1 MTTGALTKL
10 YNFAKPDGGTG
21 RNLITTVRQLDNS
34 TMMFGS
40 FPAGL
45 HLVDLRHPSAVVKSA
60 DLPKAPSALQA
71 TPLCVRE
78 TISSHD
84 FVVCGRF
91 PSVLLYDL
99 RRGLNACSS
108 IYSGADC
115 LSSMTVASNDRVVA
129 GGSYRGI
136 SIL

>member
-1 MTTGALTKL
+1 MTTGKLTEL
-10 YNFAKPDGGTG
+10 YNFGKSAGGVG
-21 RNLITTVRQLDNS
+21 RNLITTVRQLNS
-34 TMMFGS
+34 STLLFGS

-78 TISSHD
+78 AINAPN
-84 FVVCGRF
+84 FVVSGRF
-91 PSVLLYDL
+91 PSILLYDL
-99 RRGLNACSS
+99 RRGLNTCSP
-108 IYSGADC
+108 IYSGADS
-115 LSSMTVASNDRVVA
+115 LSSMTVVSNDRVIA

-136 SIL
+136 IFL

>member
-1 MTTGALTKL
+1 
-10 YNFAKPDGGTG
+10 
-21 RNLITTVRQLDNS
+21 
-34 TMMFGS
+34 MFGS

-71 TPLCVRE
+71 TPLCIRE
-78 TISSHD
+78 TIRSHN

-99 RRGLNACSS
+99 RRGLNVCSS
-108 IYSGADC
+108 IYSGADS
-115 LSSMTVASNDRVVA
+115 LSSMSIASNDHVIA
-129 GGSYRGI
+129 GGSYRGM
-136 SIL
+136 STL